1 MLARWWFYTAYMA
14 VKWFFT
20 LCCRVTVEG
29 REHLPRHGGVVF
41 VSNHISAFDT
51 VLLPCMIMAIQGME
65 TVWAPAKA
73 ELFHSR
79 LGQALLTPLGVFPVR
94 RGQHDRQA
102 MRRMVQHMQTEKM
115 MLFPEGTRS
124 RDGQL
129 QEGKRTVGK
138 LLHAA
143 RPIVIPTAII
153 GTNRIT
159 WHLKRL
165 YRGRAPVTIRYGPAL
180 DVQRYYELPDSK
192 ETSIA
197 LTRAVM
203 QGIAA
208 QLDAV
213 PRAAAPG
220 TAQALPG
227 RMTGHT

>member
-1 MLARWWFYTAYMA
+1 MLARWWFYTAYIA

-29 REHLPRHGGVVF
+29 REHLPTQRGVVF
-41 VSNHISAFDT
+41 VSNHISVFDT
-51 VLLPCMIMAIQGME
+51 ILLPYVIMATQGWD

-79 LGQALLTPLGVFPVR
+79 LGRALLTPLGVFPVR

-102 MRRMVQHMQTEKM
+102 MRRMVQHMQTAKM

-138 LLHAA
+138 LLHIA

-153 GTNRIT
+153 GTDRIG

-165 YRGRAPVTIRYGPAL
+165 YRGRAPVTIRYGPPL
-180 DVQRYYELPDSK
+180 DVQRYYALPDSK

-197 LTRAVM
+197 LTQAVM
-203 QGIAA
+203 QGIAS
-208 QLDAV
+208 QLG
-213 PRAAAPG
+213 PSSR
-220 TAQALPG
+220 TAGCLAEQG
-227 RMTGHT
+227 